1 MDKVTGKLTVFFE
14 KPFGVGGFER
24 TEAGRLSACRVTF
37 DAEPKEYEVRAFVL
51 ENYYKLT
58 FSPSIEVSVKRKSL
72 NPKMLQR
79 EVRKQTL
86 SSRISTK
93 SQQALQLQQEEMK
106 IYYKAVSK
114 EERKAEQE
122 RKRELRQQK
131 RKQKHRGR

>member
-1 MDKVTGKLTVFFE
+1 MDRVTGKLTVFFDE
-14 KPFGVGGFER
+14 PFWVGVFER
-24 TEAGRLSACRVTF
+24 TEAGRLSACKITF
-37 DAEPKEYEVRAFVL
+37 GAEPKDYEVQAFIL

-58 FSPSIEVSVKRKSL
+58 FSPSVEVGLKS
-72 NPKMLQR
+72 KSTDREMLQR

-122 RKRELRQQK
+122 RKRELRRKK
-131 RKQKHRGR
+131 RK

>member
-1 MDKVTGKLTVFFE
+1 M
-14 KPFGVGGFER
+14 
-24 TEAGRLSACRVTF
+24 
-37 DAEPKEYEVRAFVL
+37 RAFVL

-122 RKRELRQQK
+122 RKRELRRKK
-131 RKQKHRGR
+131 RK